1 MNGAAPQARYSSPAV
16 AGIAISALLCLCGAF
31 LVYGFESDPQ
41 QQQDPYLISEQF
53 IRLGPVSSTVPR
65 DAVLGYLTDAQTG
78 SVLDSA
84 LMGGAQYVLAPR
96 LIERGA
102 GHDWVLGNFTRP
114 ADFAAVAQ
122 NYGLRLEQ
130 DFGNG
135 VVLFRRTH

>member
-1 MNGAAPQARYSSPAV
+1 MYGASERVRYSSAAIAGV
-16 AGIAISALLCLCGAF
+16 AISIAICLCGAF
-31 LVYGFESDPQ
+31 LLYGLESDPQ
-41 QQQDPYLISEQF
+41 QHQDPYLISDQF
-53 IRLGPVSSTVPR
+53 GRLGPVLSKVPK

-102 GHDWVLGNFTRP
+102 THDWILGNFTQP
-114 ADFAAVAQ
+114 ANFAAVGQ
-122 NYGLRLEQ
+122 NFGLRLEQ

>member
-1 MNGAAPQARYSSPAV
+1 MNGASERVRYSSATI
-16 AGIAISALLCLCGAF
+16 AGITVSMLLCLCGAF
-31 LVYGFESDPQ
+31 LLYGFESDPQ
-41 QQQDPYLISEQF
+41 QHQDPYLISDQF
-53 IRLGPVSSTVPR
+53 VRLGPVLSKVPR
-65 DAVLGYLTDAQTG
+65 DAVLGYLSDAQAG

-102 GHDWVLGNFTRP
+102 GHDWILGNFTRP
-114 ADFAAVAQ
+114 ANFVAVAQ
-122 NYGLRLEQ
+122 NYSLRLEQ

>member
-1 MNGAAPQARYSSPAV
+1 MNSASPAVRYSSAAIV
-16 AGIAISALLCLCGAF
+16 GVAISTIICLCGAF
-31 LVYGFESDPQ
+31 LLYGFESDPQ

-53 IRLGPVSSTVPR
+53 TRLGPVLSKVPR
-65 DAVLGYLTDAQTG
+65 DAVLGYLSDAQTR

-102 GHDWVLGNFTRP
+102 AHDWILGNFTQP
-114 ADFAAVAQ
+114 ANFAAVAQ
-122 NYGLRLEQ
+122 NFGLRLEQ

-135 VVLFRRTH
+135 VVLFRRMH